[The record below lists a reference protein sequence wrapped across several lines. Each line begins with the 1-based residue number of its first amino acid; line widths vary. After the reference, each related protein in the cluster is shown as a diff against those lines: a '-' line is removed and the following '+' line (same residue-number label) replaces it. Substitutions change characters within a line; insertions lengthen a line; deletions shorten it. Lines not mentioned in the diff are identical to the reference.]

1 MFTAGIAT
9 MMWSTF
15 IVKYLSAATFLM
27 EKVRHVHGQSARDG
41 SNQ

>member
-1 MFTAGIAT
+1 

-27 EKVRHVHGQSARDG
+27 EKVRHVHRWSDRDG
-41 SNQ
+41 SKQ